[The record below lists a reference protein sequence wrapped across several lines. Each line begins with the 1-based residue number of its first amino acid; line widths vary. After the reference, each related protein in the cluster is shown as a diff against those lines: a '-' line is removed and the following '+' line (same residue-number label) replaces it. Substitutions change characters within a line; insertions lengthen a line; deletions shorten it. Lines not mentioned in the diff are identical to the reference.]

1 LDEGII
7 KIDDLNTKDLPVQT
21 LRNSIG
27 IIQQEPILI
36 SGTLRE
42 NLDPRNLYKNE
53 EIWET
58 LKHVFMSEK
67 IESME
72 NKIDCNV
79 GEAGKNFSRGERQLL
94 CLARVILKKPKI
106 LFMDEATSAGSF

>member
-1 LDEGII
+1 M
-7 KIDDLNTKDLPVQT
+7 NTKDLPVQT

-53 EIWET
+53 EIWDT

-67 IESME
+67 IESMD

-106 LFMDEATSAGSF
+106 LFMDEATSAGSFFYFFISS